1 MAGALSFST
10 SATARDTY
18 TLRLG
23 VKVRRTCP
31 RGLCEHGNIG
41 SSPCMVWDALR
52 PRDWSSGDRE
62 GSLAAQKTERGNR
75 AHFGR
80 ATRTARA
87 PAAEQLEN
95 YLPPSN

>member
-1 MAGALSFST
+1 MAGARSFLRRR
-10 SATARDTY
+10 RDGSDLW
-18 TLRLG
+18 TLRVVVCAQKL
-23 VKVRRTCP
+23 P
-31 RGLCEHGNIG
+31 RGRCARGKWLLSLHGLG
-41 SSPCMVWDALR
+41 CAEAAR

-62 GSLAAQKTERGNR
+62 GSLAAQKTGRGNR

-95 YLPPSN
+95 YQSN